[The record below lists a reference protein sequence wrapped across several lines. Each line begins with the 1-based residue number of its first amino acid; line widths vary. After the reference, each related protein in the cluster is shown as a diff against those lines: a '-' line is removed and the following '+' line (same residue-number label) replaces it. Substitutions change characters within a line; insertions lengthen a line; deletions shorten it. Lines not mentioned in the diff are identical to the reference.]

1 MNDTTNTTQKSTY
14 ELVTQQVREHLIP
27 LNAVLALCITLWAV
41 IDFASPLLGVPGL
54 LLLAGVMG
62 LAAALCFWRL
72 PAEPVVQRLK
82 ALGFGLL
89 LSALGLGSAGATLK
103 VKQGGWIASSFGK
116 VRDVQTVLFDLQTQV
131 ARVQQGVDQANTTLA
146 RIDQRTEAM
155 TEESASCPDFSCLIV
170 TNAPVRRYA
179 AVKASGVDPRTVEL
193 NFLYMLAGT
202 SASNNFDAIN
212 FLLQEGIPKDINQP
226 FLAPAWYQIFN
237 PSTFDKPP
245 DRMPIVVRTMARQMR
260 VGADRYKEIEDL
272 IGSCALAASGGKLP
286 ENARWLDI
294 AALHGNDVLV
304 KQLIAAGANPRL
316 PIPWCVNLRKKAEVP
331 NLPFY
336 ATEKKFIELLK
347 RAPDLH
353 LTAQEF
359 LDE

>member
-1 MNDTTNTTQKSTY
+1 MNDTTNTIKKSTY

-54 LLLAGVMG
+54 LLVAGVMG

-89 LSALGLGSAGATLK
+89 LSALGLGSAGATLRAK
-103 VKQGGWIASSFGK
+103 EGGWIASSFGK

-131 ARVQQGVDQANTTLA
+131 ARVQQGVDQANTTLT

-155 TEESASCPDFSCLIV
+155 SEVGASCTDYVCLIV
-170 TNAPVRRYA
+170 DNAPVRRYEA
-179 AVKASGVDPRTVEL
+179 IKASGADPLTVDL
-193 NFLYMLAGT
+193 MFLYFLVET
-202 SASNNFDAIN
+202 PASNRFDAIQF
-212 FLLQEGIPKDINQP
+212 FLGEGVPGDINQP
-226 FLAPAWYQIFN
+226 FLSPQWSNILN
-237 PSTFDKPP
+237 PRSFVKPP
-245 DRMPIVVRTMARQMR
+245 ERLPIIVRSMARQMR
-260 VGADRYKEIEDL
+260 VGADRHGDIEKL
-272 IGSCALAASGGKLP
+272 IELCASGSFGGKSP
-286 ENARWLDI
+286 EAARWLDLV
-294 AALHGNDVLV
+294 ALHGNQPLARQLV
-304 KQLIAAGANPRL
+304 AAGANPRL
-316 PIPWCVNLRKKAEVP
+316 PIPWCVNLRSKANDP
-331 NLPFY
+331 NSYLKEY
-336 ATEKKFIELLK
+336 LDLLN

-353 LTAQEF
+353 LTALEF